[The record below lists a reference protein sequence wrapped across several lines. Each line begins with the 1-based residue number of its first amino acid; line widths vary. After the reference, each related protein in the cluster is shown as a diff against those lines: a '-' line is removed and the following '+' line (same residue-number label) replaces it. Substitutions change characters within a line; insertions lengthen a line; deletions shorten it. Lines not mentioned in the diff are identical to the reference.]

1 MYKLIK
7 NPTIINED
15 QVFVSDVLIKNDT
28 IIKIGKNI
36 TGFPENCEIID
47 ATGLFLFPG
56 IIDMHVHFREPGLTH
71 KGDIYSESR
80 AAAAGGVTSFCD
92 MPNTI
97 PQTANLNEFH
107 KKINIAKNQS
117 LINYGFYIGANRKNI
132 DYLCENDLSEVAGI
146 KVFMGLTKEDAN
158 FIENAQLRK
167 LFYSGS
173 VPILLHCEEE
183 KTILEN
189 LEKYKQKYGDDIP
202 MKCHPRIRSQEACAQ
217 SIKKAITL
225 SKTARNFLT
234 GVIHICHV
242 STALEVDVINDAK
255 IHASDITSET
265 SANYLWFSEK
275 DYAQYG
281 TKIKCNPAIKT
292 EKDRLVL
299 LVEALNKGKIELIA
313 SDHAPHTIEEK
324 QKNYANAPSGI
335 PSIQH
340 SFQMMLD
347 LQQQGY
353 FNIYKI
359 AQFMSH
365 APAKIF
371 FIEKR
376 GFIREGFF
384 ADLVLVDFNQTT
396 TVSKENIL
404 YKCGWSPLE
413 GYTFNS
419 KIIKTFVNGEIVY
432 QNGKINDN
440 VKAAKALEF
449 SRE

>member
-15 QVFVSDVLIKNDT
+15 QIFVSDVFIKNDT
-28 IIKIGKNI
+28 ILKIGKNI
-36 TGFPENCEIID
+36 AGLPESCQIID

-56 IIDMHVHFREPGLTH
+56 IIDMHVHFREPGFTN
-71 KGDIYSESR
+71 KGSIYSESR

-92 MPNTI
+92 MPNTM
-97 PQTANLNEFH
+97 PQTANLKEFN
-107 KKINIAKNQS
+107 KKMDIAKNQS
-117 LINYGFYIGANRKNI
+117 LINYGFYIGANHNNI
-132 DYLCENDLSEVAGI
+132 DYLCETDLNETAGV
-146 KVFMGLTKEDAN
+146 KVFMGLTNNDVN
-158 FIENAQLRK
+158 FIDNSKLRK
-167 LFYSGS
+167 LFSHCS

-183 KTILEN
+183 KTIIEN
-189 LEKYKQKYGDDIP
+189 LEKYKQEYGDDIP
-202 MKCHPRIRSQEACAQ
+202 MKFHSKIRSQDVCVK
-217 SIKKAITL
+217 STKKAITL

-234 GVIHICHV
+234 GIFHICHV
-242 STALEVDVINDAK
+242 STAQEADLINNAK
-255 IHASDITSET
+255 IYASDITSET

-292 EKDRLVL
+292 EKDRLIL

-313 SDHAPHTIEEK
+313 SDHAPHTKKEK
-324 QKNYANAPSGI
+324 QNNYVKAPSGI

-353 FNIYKI
+353 FDIKKV

-365 APAKIF
+365 APANIF

-384 ADLVLVDFNQTT
+384 ADLVLVDFNQKT

-419 KIIKTFVNGEIVY
+419 KIIKTLVNGEIVY
-432 QNGKINDN
+432 ENGEINND

-449 SRE
+449 SRK